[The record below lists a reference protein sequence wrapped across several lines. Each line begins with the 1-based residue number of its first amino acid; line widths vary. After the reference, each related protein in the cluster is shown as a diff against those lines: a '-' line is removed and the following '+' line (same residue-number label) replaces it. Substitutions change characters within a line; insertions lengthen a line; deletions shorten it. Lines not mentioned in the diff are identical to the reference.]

1 MYYERMSHIMNTCE
15 SLPPMNEEKKR
26 YYQISSLEKG
36 VRVLELLA
44 DQKALTVSQVAVSL
58 GLNRAASHRFLAT
71 LKDLGYVEKNDDN
84 RYQLTFRVLELGM
97 KVVNRSEVRQ
107 EARDFMQELAR
118 ISNETVNLGYFDG
131 RQILHLDKIDSCEI
145 LRIDAPLGSK
155 TPAYCTALGKA
166 ILAHLPEDRL
176 DAYLNRTRL
185 APHGPN
191 TIVSRKKLRQELKK
205 TAKNGY
211 ALDDEE
217 LSRGLRC
224 VAAPIFDHTG
234 RVTYALS
241 ISAPTMRLPKKKVSQ
256 MKDQVIGACRQLSS
270 RLGYQPAPAE
280 MAKI

>member
-1 MYYERMSHIMNTCE
+1 MH
-15 SLPPMNEEKKR
+15 EEKKR
-26 YYQISSLEKG
+26 YYQIASLEKG
-36 VRVLELLA
+36 VKVLELLA

-145 LRIDAPLGSK
+145 LRIDAPLGSR

-166 ILAHLPEDRL
+166 ILAHLPRS
-176 DAYLNRTRL
+176 NWT
-185 APHGPN
+185 
-191 TIVSRKKLRQELKK
+191 
-205 TAKNGY
+205 
-211 ALDDEE
+211 
-217 LSRGLRC
+217 
-224 VAAPIFDHTG
+224 HT
-234 RVTYALS
+234 
-241 ISAPTMRLPKKKVSQ
+241 
-256 MKDQVIGACRQLSS
+256 
-270 RLGYQPAPAE
+270 
-280 MAKI
+280 